1 MSRRRTLGALGP
13 EHCDDP
19 SRQPGLSCLVRFVA
33 HEGVA
38 FHCVGN
44 EVQLRSPEFQL
55 FDQLRVCRLSS
66 SFKTLICLLA
76 KMLGVWHG
84 VLPDFIISRRNF
96 HMLKTAYPAR
106 LFLNWQNETLTSIAN
121 CIVNVLRAAL
131 RECTY
136 P

>member
-1 MSRRRTLGALGP
+1 
-13 EHCDDP
+13 
-19 SRQPGLSCLVRFVA
+19 VA

-38 FHCVGN
+38 LHCVGN
-44 EVQLRSPEFQL
+44 EAQLRSPEFQL
-55 FDQLRVCRLSS
+55 FDQLRVCRISS

-84 VLPDFIISRRNF
+84 VLPDFIILAKKFS
-96 HMLKTAYPAR
+96 YVEDSISGPVVPQPA
-106 LFLNWQNETLTSIAN
+106 ND

-136 P
+136 PVGKTKAQGGSYANRQNMASASRPFPGDGGDAGVA